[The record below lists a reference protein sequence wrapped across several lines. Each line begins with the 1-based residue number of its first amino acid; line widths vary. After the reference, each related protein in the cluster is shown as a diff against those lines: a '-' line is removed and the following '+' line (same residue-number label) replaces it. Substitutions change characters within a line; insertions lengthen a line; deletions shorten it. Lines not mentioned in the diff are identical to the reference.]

1 MNILE
6 ITESLKDL
14 SDQELAGAGAPEYL
28 KQQEISRRLDVR
40 NRYQAQQAQVDATK
54 TVAEK
59 NLEQLMM
66 GGIAGADP
74 MMGQEGDPSMQA
86 GIAGG
91 MEAPPPQGP
100 PMMYGGGMLGFHEGG
115 GLEDHEHP
123 HSDEDNRSRRDRR
136 TIPIATTSD
145 LDPYDP
151 DSLLGIFKQAPK
163 DLSGVDSY
171 LTSMRS
177 GGRNILGIPSD
188 KPRLGHT
195 NLPDIE
201 EWLDAGRTLDEY
213 EELNRRIEEDTDIQ
227 AARDRYQAAQE
238 TDAGTLDIYR
248 TTASGLGGQGIRS
261 IADLARD
268 DPMFVGARAPSLST
282 RQRVQRLLATY
293 PSVRNA
299 LETIGF
305 DNLDFNRMD
314 YQKIRDLIPEEEI
327 EARRAIE
334 SAAIEEETGSD
345 EPETAE
351 ERLQNQIDGD
361 SISQDAANLSASNRL
376 SGRGLGSTEDVFNEM
391 KSIYG
396 DLRDMRL
403 DPKTYAKSDAMTT
416 SAANAA
422 FQRQKGLRG
431 LAQSRVEEQEALLAR
446 ELGLSRERV
455 SELRSEMETPES
467 IEQRRRASLFSALGA
482 TLMGSPRELG
492 SGLERTT
499 DKLLALDEKIA
510 TERETDLTGIFDERK
525 RGMERERAG
534 RGQIYT
540 TTSQAETA
548 FATANDAFDKALRDQ
563 QKAVEDRDVAAETT
577 YADQMGNALAAQA
590 NVVAQFE
597 TTDAA
602 LRNELAKIQIQGTNH
617 FLEPDNWRN
626 IQIQINSMRQQA
638 DSLKKTEG
646 KPEVVRA
653 AQAKARSLERLANNI
668 ESAFNMAVQQAGDVS
683 VIGQQTS
690 TGSAGIRGV
699 PTGQAGDGRIRSLD
713 DEG

>member
-100 PMMYGGGMLGFHEGG
+100 PMMYGGGFIGFHEGG

-123 HSDEDNRSRRDRR
+123 HPKRDERNV
-136 TIPIATTSD
+136 PVYTTED
-145 LDPYDP
+145 LDSYEP
-151 DSLLGIFKQAPK
+151 DSLLSPFERAPLDYSDADK
-163 DLSGVDSY
+163 Y
-171 LTSMRS
+171 LRS
-177 GGRNILGIPSD
+177 VRTGGRNIFGIPGD
-188 KPRLGHT
+188 RPRLGHT
-195 NLPDIE
+195 NLPDINEWVAQGGTLE
-201 EWLDAGRTLDEY
+201 EY
-213 EELNRRIEEDTDIQ
+213 VELNRRIEEETDIQ
-227 AARDRYQAAQE
+227 AARDRYQAAQAE
-238 TDAGTLDIYR
+238 DAGTLDIYR
-248 TTASGLGGQGIRS
+248 TRPASGLGGQGIPS
-261 IADLARD
+261 IADLAKN
-268 DPMFVGARAPSLST
+268 DPMFVGARAPALST
-282 RQRVQRLLATY
+282 RQRVQRLAATY
-293 PSVRNA
+293 PSVMNA
-299 LETIGF
+299 LEAVGF
-305 DNLDFNRMD
+305 DNIEGMD
-314 YQKIRDLIPEEEI
+314 YQKLRDLIPEEEI

-334 SAAIEEETGSD
+334 EAAVEDATDSGA
-345 EPETAE
+345 PQTAE
-351 ERLQNQIDGD
+351 ERLQNQIDGEGL
-361 SISQDAANLSASNRL
+361 SQDAANLLASNRL
-376 SGRGLGSTEDVFNEM
+376 SGRGLGSTGAVFDEM
-391 KSIYG
+391 KKIYG

-403 DPKTYAKSDAMTT
+403 DPDTYAKSDAMTT

-422 FQRQKGLRG
+422 FERQKGLRA
-431 LAQSRVEEQEALLAR
+431 LAQSRVEEQEALLAQ

-455 SELRSEMETPES
+455 AELRSEMETPES
-467 IEQRRRASLFSALGA
+467 IEKRRRASLFSALGA
-482 TLMGSPRELG
+482 TLMGNPRELG
-492 SGLERTT
+492 AGLERTT

-525 RGMERERAG
+525 RGMERERLG
-534 RGQIYT
+534 RGEIYT

-563 QKAVEDRDVAAETT
+563 QKAVEDRNVAAETT

-590 NVVAQFE
+590 NVLAQFE

-602 LRNELAKIQIQGTNH
+602 LRNELAKIQMQGTNH
-617 FLEPDNWRN
+617 FLEPNNWQN
-626 IQIQINSMRQQA
+626 IMIIINNMR
-638 DSLKKTEG
+638 
-646 KPEVVRA
+646 
-653 AQAKARSLERLANNI
+653 AKASGLKEDGTPEQLAEAVSLESFANNA
-668 ESAFNMAVQQAGDVS
+668 EQLLHRAVQQSGDPTAL
-683 VIGQQTS
+683 GQFTV

-699 PTGQAGDGRIRSLD
+699 PTGQTGDGRIRSL
-713 DEG
+713 EQPETES